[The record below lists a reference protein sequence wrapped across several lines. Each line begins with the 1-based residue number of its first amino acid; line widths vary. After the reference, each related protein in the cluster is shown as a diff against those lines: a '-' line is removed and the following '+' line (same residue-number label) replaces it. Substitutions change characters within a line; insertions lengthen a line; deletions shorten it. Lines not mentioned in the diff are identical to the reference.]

1 MAART
6 WLGSRV
12 LAVQAEPEATAKPR
26 RSNSCTRAS
35 PSTYRALERHHV
47 RQPLHAGRPATS
59 TSATAPAADR
69 TRSTRALA
77 SADSRGRWAAVCCH
91 ASAAASARG
100 THGTW
105 PPGSVSRLASGSR
118 EHPAGPLRHDEDP
131 DAARPAPGLGVA
143 GQHVKGGGGGGPGRG
158 TPGRPRR
165 AVCPALRHT
174 SWTCSSGWRVP
185 TSPLACCTAA
195 ATVPG
200 TATASA
206 RAAGSTR
213 PCRSTGTVGE
223 QRVVAC
229 LGGAVLS
236 WHQDGGVLDRAGHE
250 TGAAAPAPHG
260 GRRRRPSALP
270 SGRTA

>member
-12 LAVQAEPEATAKPR
+12 LAVQAEPDATAKPR

-35 PSTYRALERHHV
+35 PSTYRALNVTTCGSRSS
-47 RQPLHAGRPATS
+47 GSPATS

-69 TRSTRALA
+69 TRSTRARA
-77 SADSRGRWAAVCCH
+77 SSDSPARCAAVCCH

-105 PPGSVSRLASGSR
+105 PPGPCPGS
-118 EHPAGPLRHDEDP
+118 PAGPGTTQRVRSGTTRTPTPPGPPQDW
-131 DAARPAPGLGVA
+131 ASPASTSKEVGEA
-143 GQHVKGGGGGGPGRG
+143 
-158 TPGRPRR
+158 TRPRD
-165 AVCPALRHT
+165 AWASTTSGMPALRHT
-174 SWTCSSGWRVP
+174 SWTCWSGWRVP

-195 ATVPG
+195 PTVPG

-213 PCRSTGTVGE
+213 PCRSTGI
-223 QRVVAC
+223 VAKSVSSPAC
-229 LGGAVLS
+229 
-236 WHQDGGVLDRAGHE
+236 
-250 TGAAAPAPHG
+250 AARCCPGTRTAECSTAPATRRAP
-260 GRRRRPSALP
+260 RRRPAWRTP
-270 SGRTA
+270 STAHRTAIGRTA